1 MIGTLS
7 MTFMVTSSKEFC
19 RSDISNEG
27 SSVTATATQ
36 EAGHVKE
43 RVLKHKV
50 SPAIEM
56 KVVRVIRDQFNSQ
69 IVYPFRLKEICSVV

>member
-1 MIGTLS
+1 
-7 MTFMVTSSKEFC
+7 MTFMVTSSTELCK
-19 RSDISNEG
+19 SDISNG
-27 SSVTATATQ
+27 DSSVTGTATQ

-56 KVVRVIRDQFNSQ
+56 KHIRGHT
-69 IVYPFRLKEICSVV
+69 